1 MSKTRNQRR
10 RDHRFERVMGGV
22 FFALLILCL
31 AGLMKQ
37 CRDIQELQ
45 EKVNSTNLT
54 IVAADTF
61 LPEGFSSQSAAY
73 QAALQRY
80 EIEQGHVLPE
90 ENEKTA
96 PEAATSEAG
105 RCKGAS

>member
-10 RDHRFERVMGGV
+10 RDRIFEWFFRVL
-22 FFALLILCL
+22 FFVLLILCL
-31 AGLMKQ
+31 ALLCKQ
-37 CRDIQELQ
+37 CRDIEELQ
-45 EKVNSTNLT
+45 EKVGSTNLT
-54 IVAADTF
+54 IVAADTY
-61 LPEGFSSQSAAY
+61 LPEGFSAESAAY

-80 EIEQGHVLPE
+80 EIEQGHILPE

-96 PEAATSEAG
+96 PEAATSEAD